1 MLTQVYEIST
11 IEEAAAISAIGVD
24 HVGVLVGDGRFS
36 RELPIKAASDI
47 GAAINPPS
55 KFSAL
60 FLNHD
65 MSLIATW
72 ARELK
77 PSIVHL
83 GASAELLL
91 PKDVASLK
99 RFLPGLVVMRS
110 IPVFGEESIAI
121 ACSYEG
127 VADFLLLD
135 SYRSADKQIGALGVT
150 HDWDISRRIAHVTRV
165 PIVLA
170 GGLGPDNVAEA
181 IRNRSSS
188 GGGFQDKN
196 GSGRIARKKP
206 RTSPTLSRGSSGGG
220 VVERPGRRLR
230 RRLGHQRGEEQPVKS
245 IPSPSAA

>member
-24 HVGVLVGDGRFS
+24 HVGVLVGDGRFP

-150 HDWDISRRIAHVTRV
+150 HDWDISRRIVHVTRV

-181 IRNRSSS
+181 IRIVRPAGVDSKTRTD
-188 GGGFQDKN
+188 QDGSHAKN
-196 GSGRIARKKP
+196 LERVRRFHEAAR
-206 RTSPTLSRGSSGGG
+206 
-220 VVERPGRRLR
+220 
-230 RRLGHQRGEEQPVKS
+230 
-245 IPSPSAA
+245 AAAS

>member
-11 IEEAAAISAIGVD
+11 IEESAAISAIGVD
-24 HVGVLVGDGRFS
+24 HVGVLVGDGHFP

-47 GAAINPPS
+47 SAAVNPPS

-99 RFLPGLVVMRS
+99 RFLPGARRHEKHTGLWR
-110 IPVFGEESIAI
+110 GK
-121 ACSYEG
+121 
-127 VADFLLLD
+127 
-135 SYRSADKQIGALGVT
+135 YRDCLQ
-150 HDWDISRRIAHVTRV
+150 
-165 PIVLA
+165 
-170 GGLGPDNVAEA
+170 
-181 IRNRSSS
+181 
-188 GGGFQDKN
+188 
-196 GSGRIARKKP
+196 
-206 RTSPTLSRGSSGGG
+206 
-220 VVERPGRRLR
+220 LR
-230 RRLGHQRGEEQPVKS
+230 RGCRL
-245 IPSPSAA
+245 SASRQL

>member
-24 HVGVLVGDGRFS
+24 HVGVLVGDGRFP

-83 GASAELLL
+83 GASAELLF
-91 PKDVASLK
+91 PKDVALLK
-99 RFLPGLVVMRS
+99 RILSGLVVMRS

-121 ACSYEG
+121 TGMARESPRGPMSIDPETREVVHNVY
-127 VADFLLLD
+127 
-135 SYRSADKQIGALGVT
+135 I
-150 HDWDISRRIAHVTRV
+150 RR
-165 PIVLA
+165 
-170 GGLGPDNVAEA
+170 
-181 IRNRSSS
+181 
-188 GGGFQDKN
+188 
-196 GSGRIARKKP
+196 
-206 RTSPTLSRGSSGGG
+206 
-220 VVERPGRRLR
+220 VERIN
-230 RRLGHQRGEEQPVKS
+230 GELYNTELVTFESVKD
-245 IPSPSAA
+245 PLKAAKQTAN